1 MTNEQIAAAEQI
13 RQIADKNNLVV
24 AAIWCAND
32 ILEHY
37 NNDLDDGKQEMTSN
51 EAEDILFNW
60 EKQLKENA
68 IEGGYRVIDMMLEFE
83 DDE

>member
-13 RQIADKNNLVV
+13 REIADKNSLVV

-32 ILEHY
+32 VLEHY
-37 NNDLDDGKQEMTSN
+37 NNDLDEGKREMTYD
-51 EAEDILFNW
+51 EAEDVLFSW

-68 IEGGYRVIDMMLEFE
+68 IEGGYSVIDMMLEFE
-83 DDE
+83 DSD

>member
-13 RQIADKNNLVV
+13 KEIADKNNLVV
-24 AAIWCAND
+24 SAIWCAND

-37 NNDLDDGKQEMTSN
+37 NNDLDEGKREMTID
-51 EAEDILFNW
+51 EAEDLLFNW

>member
-1 MTNEQIAAAEQI
+1 MTDEQIAAANQI
-13 RQIADKNNLVV
+13 KEIADKNNLVI

-32 ILEHY
+32 VLEHY
-37 NNDLDDGKQEMTSN
+37 NNDLDDGKREMTYD

-68 IEGGYRVIDMMLEFE
+68 IENGYSVIDMMLEFE
-83 DDE
+83 DSD

>member
-1 MTNEQIAAAEQI
+1 MTDEQSAASKEI
-13 RQIADKNNLVV
+13 REIADKHNLVV

-32 ILEHY
+32 VMEHY
-37 NNDLDDGKQEMTSN
+37 NNDHDEDKPDMTIE

-60 EKQLKENA
+60 TKQLEENA
-68 IEGGYRVIDMMLEFE
+68 IESGYRVIDMMLEFE